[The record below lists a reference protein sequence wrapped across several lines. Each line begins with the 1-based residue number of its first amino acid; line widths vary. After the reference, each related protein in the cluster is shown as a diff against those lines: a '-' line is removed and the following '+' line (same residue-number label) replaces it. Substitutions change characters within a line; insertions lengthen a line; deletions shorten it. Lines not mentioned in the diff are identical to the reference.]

1 MVDRVYFRDP
11 TKEEEKEIIELAEK
25 RFRSSRCGS
34 IVAWVLGVLF
44 LLASIGMFIY
54 LSSDLSAGLGLLL
67 LAVICIIIGFVNN
80 SSSKAVI
87 NDFRQGHFLV
97 QDIEVVDMLFQDPHC
112 QDTYALALRSKEGD
126 AFDLPVSSDRYKEF
140 HIGMKGLL
148 AVMYGETGLFKSGRF
163 FFISEKE
170 TDQMNEEAF
179 ESSFSSE
186 GGASELPSSI
196 LSSFSKKASAIPL
209 ILLICE
215 LPYVIGFLIALQSFQ
230 NSGDPKGWTPPLAI
244 ASFISTFFL
253 FFGYRSFVVLDY
265 LLKKGKR
272 SFVMFILWL
281 CLLFIPMF
289 VNAIALGGAPLEVFL
304 LAHFICFVAI
314 GIFVFMFSY
323 KRRAISRGLKNG
335 TIKWARGTIIHT
347 VKHTY
352 AISRRG
358 TIVPFI
364 TVRLNNGG
372 TVHFDVFCQN
382 IVRDLRTGVTGYV
395 IRVED
400 TFRGETVAHYYFE
413 KDPGISDRT

>member
-11 TKEEEKEIIELAEK
+11 TKEEEKEIIELAEA
-25 RFRSSRCGS
+25 RFRRARCGS
-34 IVAWVLGVLF
+34 IVAWGLGVLF

-67 LAVICIIIGFVNN
+67 LAVIFIIIGFVNI
-80 SSSKAVI
+80 SSSRSVI
-87 NDFRQGHFLV
+87 KDFRQGHFLV

-112 QDTYALALRSKEGD
+112 QDTYALALRTKEGD

-148 AVMYGETGLFKSGRF
+148 AVMYGETGLFKSGRY
-163 FFISEKE
+163 FFISEQE
-170 TDQMNEEAF
+170 SLQMNEEAF
-179 ESSFSSE
+179 ESSFAS
-186 GGASELPSSI
+186 GGESMALPSSI
-196 LSSFSKKASAIPL
+196 LSSLSKKASVIPL
-209 ILLICE
+209 IIMICE
-215 LPYVIGFLIALQSFQ
+215 LPYVIGFLIAFQGFQ
-230 NSGDPKGWTPPLAI
+230 NSGDPKGWTFPLAI

-281 CLLFIPMF
+281 CLLFVPMF
-289 VNAIALGGAPLEVFL
+289 VNAIALGGAPLEIFL
-304 LAHFICFVAI
+304 LAHFIWFVAI
-314 GIFVFMFSY
+314 GVFVFMFSY
-323 KRRAISRGLKNG
+323 KRRAISRCLKNRNL
-335 TIKWARGTIIHT
+335 KWARGTIIHT
-347 VKHTY
+347 AKHYY
-352 AISRRG
+352 ALSRYG
-358 TIVPFI
+358 SQVPFI

-372 TVHFDVFCQN
+372 TVHFDVFCQD

-400 TFRGETVAHYYFE
+400 TFRGETVSHYYFE
-413 KDPGISDRT
+413 KDPEED